1 MEENRFN
8 QTLRDK
14 FQDLESP
21 FNDRVTFEAVM
32 KKREK
37 KKRRVIFWLPS
48 VAIVAGLF
56 LSAGLGYMFLS
67 DSNSAVKSPQV
78 SLKQVVVKPNKK
90 ALAKNQNEK
99 SESIQ
104 GAGISHADISSNKG
118 AILQSKV
125 VSQSQNDINKG
136 AKGSID
142 AFELNNSSAI
152 STKASNP
159 VNSQILTPNNEI
171 FTTNSLEGNFM
182 KDDQSLINAPVNVVD
197 EVAAART
204 SSIDNSVEANLVDM
218 IHNAENQLI
227 YCDPRGIYP
236 VSIGMSKMKEEFIEI
251 PEGEYEKAWDPARY
265 RSKWYGEMGATTGSK
280 VIVDF
285 DNKNALSVLG
295 TMYHANY
302 QGLILR
308 DLGNG
313 IMLGTGVS
321 YGEWIGN
328 GEWQLTQTERKT
340 LIDSYDLV
348 VMIPPVQTVRVYDTS
363 EVIESK
369 ISTGEIQY
377 KIDKLS
383 LPLAMRY
390 NLMLGKVA
398 WRLAA
403 QLNPGITIK
412 TTGDYF
418 TKTEYHSISQQ
429 RMFCMDA
436 KLAFGPSFALST
448 DWTLVL
454 EPNAMLHSFYD
465 KSGKRTYSKIL
476 TGFGM
481 SVVRKF

>member
-48 VAIVAGLF
+48 VAVVAGLF

-67 DSNSAVKSPQV
+67 DSSSAVKSPQV

-90 ALAKNQNEK
+90 SFAKNQNEK

-104 GAGISHADISSNKG
+104 GAGISREDISSN
-118 AILQSKV
+118 
-125 VSQSQNDINKG
+125 
-136 AKGSID
+136 
-142 AFELNNSSAI
+142 NNSARSR
-152 STKASNP
+152 KASNA
-159 VNSQILTPNNEI
+159 VNSQIIAPNNQI
-171 FTTNSLEGNFM
+171 LTTNSLEGNFL
-182 KDDQSLINAPVNVVD
+182 KAELPLINAPVNVV
-197 EVAAART
+197 EEAAAART
-204 SSIDNSVEANLVDM
+204 SSIDKSVEANLVDM
-218 IHNAENQLI
+218 IHNAENQLM

-265 RSKWYGEMGATTGSK
+265 RSKWYGEIGATTGSK

-313 IMLGTGVS
+313 IMLGTGIS

-340 LIDSYDLV
+340 FIDSYDLV

-363 EVIESK
+363 EVIDVK
-369 ISTGEIQY
+369 LTTGDIQY
-377 KIDKLS
+377 KIDKVS

-403 QLNPGITIK
+403 QLNPGITTK

-436 KLAFGPSFALST
+436 KLAFGPSFALSS

-465 KSGKRTYSKIL
+465 KSGKRTYSKVL

-481 SVVRKF
+481 TIVRKF

>member
-1 MEENRFN
+1 
-8 QTLRDK
+8 
-14 FQDLESP
+14 
-21 FNDRVTFEAVM
+21 
-32 KKREK
+32 
-37 KKRRVIFWLPS
+37 
-48 VAIVAGLF
+48 
-56 LSAGLGYMFLS
+56 
-67 DSNSAVKSPQV
+67 
-78 SLKQVVVKPNKK
+78 
-90 ALAKNQNEK
+90 
-99 SESIQ
+99 
-104 GAGISHADISSNKG
+104 
-118 AILQSKV
+118 
-125 VSQSQNDINKG
+125 
-136 AKGSID
+136 
-142 AFELNNSSAI
+142 
-152 STKASNP
+152 
-159 VNSQILTPNNEI
+159 
-171 FTTNSLEGNFM
+171 
-182 KDDQSLINAPVNVVD
+182 
-197 EVAAART
+197 
-204 SSIDNSVEANLVDM
+204 
-218 IHNAENQLI
+218 
-227 YCDPRGIYP
+227 
-236 VSIGMSKMKEEFIEI
+236 MKEEFIEI

-313 IMLGTGVS
+313 IMLGTGIS

-340 LIDSYDLV
+340 YIDSYDLV

-363 EVIESK
+363 EVIDVK
-369 ISTGEIQY
+369 LTTGDIQY
-377 KIDKLS
+377 KIDKVS

-390 NLMLGKVA
+390 NLMFGKVA

-403 QLNPGITIK
+403 QLNPGITTK

-429 RMFCMDA
+429 RTFCMDA
-436 KLAFGPSFALST
+436 KLAFGPSFALSS

-465 KSGKRTYSKIL
+465 KSGKRAYSKIL

-481 SVVRKF
+481 TVVRKF

>member
-48 VAIVAGLF
+48 VAVVAGLF

-67 DSNSAVKSPQV
+67 DSNSAVKLPQV
-78 SLKQVVVKPNKK
+78 ALKNVVVKPSKK
-90 ALAKNQNEK
+90 AFAKNQNEK
-99 SESIQ
+99 SESLE
-104 GAGISHADISSNKG
+104 GVGIKSAVISSKNTS
-118 AILQSKV
+118 SKSLK
-125 VSQSQNDINKG
+125 VSS
-136 AKGSID
+136 
-142 AFELNNSSAI
+142 
-152 STKASNP
+152 P
-159 VNSQILTPNNEI
+159 VNNQNLTANNKIITANTLVGDLLKAELP
-171 FTTNSLEGNFM
+171 FV
-182 KDDQSLINAPVNVVD
+182 NAPVNVV
-197 EVAAART
+197 EEAAA
-204 SSIDNSVEANLVDM
+204 ANLVDM
-218 IHNAENQLI
+218 INNAENQLI
-227 YCDPRGIYP
+227 FCDPRGIYP
-236 VSIGMSKMKEEFIEI
+236 VSIGMSRMKEEFIEI

-265 RSKWYGEMGATTGSK
+265 RSKWYGEIGATTGSK

-313 IMLGTGVS
+313 IMLGTGIS

-340 LIDSYDLV
+340 FIDSYDLV

-363 EVIESK
+363 EVIDVK
-369 ISTGEIQY
+369 LTTGDIQY
-377 KIDKLS
+377 KIDKVS

-403 QLNPGITIK
+403 QLNPGITTK

-436 KLAFGPSFALST
+436 KLAFGPTFALSS

-465 KSGKRTYSKIL
+465 KSGKRTYSKVL

-481 SVVRKF
+481 TIVRKF

>member
-48 VAIVAGLF
+48 VAVVAGLF

-90 ALAKNQNEK
+90 SLAKNQNEK

-104 GAGISHADISSNKG
+104 GTGISRENILSN
-118 AILQSKV
+118 
-125 VSQSQNDINKG
+125 NT
-136 AKGSID
+136 
-142 AFELNNSSAI
+142 SAR
-152 STKASNP
+152 SRKASNA
-159 VNSQILTPNNEI
+159 VNSQILAPNNEI
-171 FTTNSLEGNFM
+171 RTTNSLEGNFL
-182 KDDQSLINAPVNVVD
+182 KAELPLINAPVNVV
-197 EVAAART
+197 EEAPAART
-204 SSIDNSVEANLVDM
+204 SSIDKSVDANLVDM

-251 PEGEYEKAWDPARY
+251 PEGEYEKAWDPSRY

-313 IMLGTGVS
+313 IMLGTGIS

-340 LIDSYDLV
+340 FIDSYDLV

-363 EVIESK
+363 EVIDVK
-369 ISTGEIQY
+369 LTTGDIQY
-377 KIDKLS
+377 KIDKVS

-403 QLNPGITIK
+403 QLNPGITTK

-481 SVVRKF
+481 TVVRKF

>member
-48 VAIVAGLF
+48 VAVVAGLF

-78 SLKQVVVKPNKK
+78 ALKNVVVKPNKK
-90 ALAKNQNEK
+90 SFAKNQNEK
-99 SESIQ
+99 SESLD
-104 GAGISHADISSNKG
+104 GVGIKSALISSNNTS
-118 AILQSKV
+118 SKSLK
-125 VSQSQNDINKG
+125 VSS
-136 AKGSID
+136 
-142 AFELNNSSAI
+142 
-152 STKASNP
+152 P
-159 VNSQILTPNNEI
+159 VNNQNRIVNNKIL
-171 FTTNSLEGNFM
+171 TTNSLEGNFL
-182 KDDQSLINAPVNVVD
+182 KDELPFINTPVNVVE
-197 EVAAART
+197 EVAA
-204 SSIDNSVEANLVDM
+204 ANLVDM
-218 IHNAENQLI
+218 INNAENQLMF
-227 YCDPRGIYP
+227 CDPRGIYS
-236 VSIGMSKMKEEFIEI
+236 VSIGISKMKEEFIEI

-313 IMLGTGVS
+313 IMLGTGIS

-340 LIDSYDLV
+340 YIDSYDLV

-363 EVIESK
+363 EVIDVK
-369 ISTGEIQY
+369 LTTGDIQY
-377 KIDKLS
+377 KIDKVS

-390 NLMLGKVA
+390 NLMFGKVA

-403 QLNPGITIK
+403 QLNPGITTK

-429 RMFCMDA
+429 RTFCMDA
-436 KLAFGPSFALST
+436 KLAFGPSFALSS

-465 KSGKRTYSKIL
+465 KSGKRAYSKIL

-481 SVVRKF
+481 TVVRKF

>member
-21 FNDRVTFEAVM
+21 FNDRVNFEAVM

-48 VAIVAGLF
+48 VAVVAGLF
-56 LSAGLGYMFLS
+56 LSAGAGYMFLS
-67 DSNSAVKSPQV
+67 DSSSAVKSSQV

-90 ALAKNQNEK
+90 SFSKNQNEN

-104 GAGISHADISSNKG
+104 GTGISHADISSN
-118 AILQSKV
+118 
-125 VSQSQNDINKG
+125 NT
-136 AKGSID
+136 
-142 AFELNNSSAI
+142 SAR
-152 STKASNP
+152 SRKASNP
-159 VNSQILTPNNEI
+159 VNSQILAPNNEI
-171 FTTNSLEGNFM
+171 LTTKSLEGNFL
-182 KDDQSLINAPVNVVD
+182 KAELPLINAPVNVV
-197 EVAAART
+197 EEAAG
-204 SSIDNSVEANLVDM
+204 ANLVDM

-236 VSIGMSKMKEEFIEI
+236 VSIGMGKMKEEFIEI

-280 VIVDF
+280 VVVDF

-313 IMLGTGVS
+313 IMLGTGIS

-340 LIDSYDLV
+340 FIDSYDLV
-348 VMIPPVQTVRVYDTS
+348 VMIPPFQTVRVYDTS
-363 EVIESK
+363 EVIDVK
-369 ISTGEIQY
+369 LTTGEIQY
-377 KIDKLS
+377 KIDKVS

-403 QLNPGITIK
+403 QLNPGITTK

-429 RMFCMDA
+429 RMICMDA
-436 KLAFGPSFALST
+436 KLAFGPSLALST

-454 EPNAMLHSFYD
+454 EPNTMLHSFYD

-481 SVVRKF
+481 TVVRKF

>member
-48 VAIVAGLF
+48 VAVVAGLF

-67 DSNSAVKSPQV
+67 NSNSAVKSPQV
-78 SLKQVVVKPNKK
+78 ALKNVVVKPNKK
-90 ALAKNQNEK
+90 SFAKNQNVN

-104 GAGISHADISSNKG
+104 GAGISRADISSNNTS
-118 AILQSKV
+118 SKSLK
-125 VSQSQNDINKG
+125 VSS
-136 AKGSID
+136 
-142 AFELNNSSAI
+142 
-152 STKASNP
+152 P
-159 VNSQILTPNNEI
+159 VNNQNRIVNNK
-171 FTTNSLEGNFM
+171 TLVDNTLLGNFL
-182 KDDQSLINAPVNVVD
+182 KAELPFVNAPVNVV
-197 EVAAART
+197 EEAAA
-204 SSIDNSVEANLVDM
+204 ANLVDM
-218 IHNAENQLI
+218 IHNTENQLMF
-227 YCDPRGIYP
+227 CDPRGIYP

-251 PEGEYEKAWDPARY
+251 PEGEYEKDWDPGRY
-265 RSKWYGEMGATTGSK
+265 RSKWYGEMGASTGSK

-285 DNKNALSVLG
+285 DNKNALSILG

-308 DLGNG
+308 DIGNG
-313 IMLGTGVS
+313 IMLGTGLS

-328 GEWQLTQTERKT
+328 GEWQLTQTEHKT
-340 LIDSYDLV
+340 FIDSYDLV
-348 VMIPPVQTVRVYDTS
+348 VMIPPVQTVRVYDTTH
-363 EVIESK
+363 VIDSK
-369 ISTGEIQY
+369 VTTGEIHY
-377 KIDKLS
+377 KIDKVS

-390 NLMLGKVA
+390 NMMLGKVT

-403 QLNPGITIK
+403 QVNPGITTK
-412 TTGDYF
+412 TSGDFF
-418 TKTEYHSISQQ
+418 TKTEYHPIIEQ

-436 KLAFGPSFALST
+436 KLAFGPSFAVTS

-465 KSGKRTYSKIL
+465 KSGKRSYSKIL

-481 SVVRKF
+481 TVVRKF

>member
-48 VAIVAGLF
+48 VAVVAGLF

-67 DSNSAVKSPQV
+67 DSSSAVKSPQV
-78 SLKQVVVKPNKK
+78 SLKHVVVKPNKK
-90 ALAKNQNEK
+90 SFAKNQNEK

-104 GAGISHADISSNKG
+104 GAGISREDISSN
-118 AILQSKV
+118 
-125 VSQSQNDINKG
+125 NT
-136 AKGSID
+136 
-142 AFELNNSSAI
+142 SAR
-152 STKASNP
+152 SRKASNA
-159 VNSQILTPNNEI
+159 VNSQILAPNNEI
-171 FTTNSLEGNFM
+171 LTTNSLDGNFL
-182 KDDQSLINAPVNVVD
+182 KAELPLINAPVNVV
-197 EVAAART
+197 EEAAAART
-204 SSIDNSVEANLVDM
+204 SSIDKSVDANLVDM
-218 IHNAENQLI
+218 IHNAENQLM

-251 PEGEYEKAWDPARY
+251 PEGEYEKAWDPSRY

-313 IMLGTGVS
+313 IMLGTGIS

-340 LIDSYDLV
+340 FIDSYDLV

-363 EVIESK
+363 EVIDVK
-369 ISTGEIQY
+369 LTTGDIQY
-377 KIDKLS
+377 KIDKVS

-403 QLNPGITIK
+403 QLNPGITTK

-481 SVVRKF
+481 TVVRKF

>member
-48 VAIVAGLF
+48 VAVVAGLF

-67 DSNSAVKSPQV
+67 DSNSAVKLPQV
-78 SLKQVVVKPNKK
+78 ALKNVVVKPSKK
-90 ALAKNQNEK
+90 AFAKNQNEK
-99 SESIQ
+99 SESLE
-104 GAGISHADISSNKG
+104 GVGIKSAVISSKNTS
-118 AILQSKV
+118 SKSLK
-125 VSQSQNDINKG
+125 VSS
-136 AKGSID
+136 
-142 AFELNNSSAI
+142 
-152 STKASNP
+152 P
-159 VNSQILTPNNEI
+159 VNNQNLTANNKIITANTLVGDLLKAELP
-171 FTTNSLEGNFM
+171 FV
-182 KDDQSLINAPVNVVD
+182 NAPVNVV
-197 EVAAART
+197 EEATA
-204 SSIDNSVEANLVDM
+204 ANLVDM
-218 IHNAENQLI
+218 INNAENQLI
-227 YCDPRGIYP
+227 FCDPRGIYP
-236 VSIGMSKMKEEFIEI
+236 VSIGMSRMKEEFIEI

-265 RSKWYGEMGATTGSK
+265 RSKWYGEIGATTGSK

-313 IMLGTGVS
+313 IMLGTGIS

-340 LIDSYDLV
+340 FIDSYDLV

-363 EVIESK
+363 EVIDVK
-369 ISTGEIQY
+369 LTTGDIQY
-377 KIDKLS
+377 KIDKVS

-403 QLNPGITIK
+403 QLNPGITTK

-436 KLAFGPSFALST
+436 KLAFGPTFALSS

-465 KSGKRTYSKIL
+465 KSGKRTYSKVL

-481 SVVRKF
+481 TIVRKF

>member
-48 VAIVAGLF
+48 VAVVAGLF

-78 SLKQVVVKPNKK
+78 ALKNVVVKPNKK
-90 ALAKNQNEK
+90 AFAKNQNEK
-99 SESIQ
+99 SESLE
-104 GAGISHADISSNKG
+104 GVGIKSALISSTNTS
-118 AILQSKV
+118 SKSLR
-125 VSQSQNDINKG
+125 VSS
-136 AKGSID
+136 
-142 AFELNNSSAI
+142 
-152 STKASNP
+152 P
-159 VNSQILTPNNEI
+159 VNNQNRIVNNKIL
-171 FTTNSLEGNFM
+171 TTNSLEGNF
-182 KDDQSLINAPVNVVD
+182 LRAELPFINTPVNVVE
-197 EVAAART
+197 EVAA
-204 SSIDNSVEANLVDM
+204 ANLVDM
-218 IHNAENQLI
+218 INNAENQLMF
-227 YCDPRGIYP
+227 CDPRGIYS
-236 VSIGMSKMKEEFIEI
+236 VSIGISKMKEEFIEI

-313 IMLGTGVS
+313 IMLGTGIS

-340 LIDSYDLV
+340 YIDSYDLV

-363 EVIESK
+363 EVIDVK
-369 ISTGEIQY
+369 LTTGDIQY
-377 KIDKLS
+377 KIDKVS

-390 NLMLGKVA
+390 NLMFGKVA

-403 QLNPGITIK
+403 QLNPGITTK

-429 RMFCMDA
+429 RTFCMDA
-436 KLAFGPSFALST
+436 KLAFGPSFALSS

-465 KSGKRTYSKIL
+465 KSGKRAYSKIL

-481 SVVRKF
+481 TVVRKF

>member
-48 VAIVAGLF
+48 VAVVAGLF

-67 DSNSAVKSPQV
+67 DSNSAVKLPQV
-78 SLKQVVVKPNKK
+78 ALKNVVVKPSKK
-90 ALAKNQNEK
+90 AFAKNQNEK
-99 SESIQ
+99 SESLD
-104 GAGISHADISSNKG
+104 GAGIKSAVISSKNTS
-118 AILQSKV
+118 SKSLK
-125 VSQSQNDINKG
+125 VSS
-136 AKGSID
+136 
-142 AFELNNSSAI
+142 
-152 STKASNP
+152 P
-159 VNSQILTPNNEI
+159 VNNQNLTANNKIITANTLVGDLLKAELP
-171 FTTNSLEGNFM
+171 FV
-182 KDDQSLINAPVNVVD
+182 NAPVNVV
-197 EVAAART
+197 EEATA
-204 SSIDNSVEANLVDM
+204 ANLVDM

-227 YCDPRGIYP
+227 FCDPRGIYP
-236 VSIGMSKMKEEFIEI
+236 VSIGMSRMKEEFIEI

-265 RSKWYGEMGATTGSK
+265 RSKWYGEIGATTGSK

-313 IMLGTGVS
+313 IMLGTGIS

-340 LIDSYDLV
+340 FIDSYDLV

-363 EVIESK
+363 EVIDVK
-369 ISTGEIQY
+369 LTTGDIQY
-377 KIDKLS
+377 KIDKVS

-403 QLNPGITIK
+403 QLNPGITTK

-436 KLAFGPSFALST
+436 KLAFGPSFALSS

-465 KSGKRTYSKIL
+465 KSGKRTYSKVL

-481 SVVRKF
+481 TIVRKF

>member
-48 VAIVAGLF
+48 VAVVAGLF

-67 DSNSAVKSPQV
+67 DSNSAVKLPQV
-78 SLKQVVVKPNKK
+78 ALKNVVVKPSKK
-90 ALAKNQNEK
+90 AFAKNQNEK
-99 SESIQ
+99 SESLE
-104 GAGISHADISSNKG
+104 GVGIKSAVISSKNTS
-118 AILQSKV
+118 SKSLK
-125 VSQSQNDINKG
+125 VSS
-136 AKGSID
+136 
-142 AFELNNSSAI
+142 
-152 STKASNP
+152 P
-159 VNSQILTPNNEI
+159 VNNQNLTANNKIITANTLVGDLLKAELP
-171 FTTNSLEGNFM
+171 FV
-182 KDDQSLINAPVNVVD
+182 NAPVNVV
-197 EVAAART
+197 EEATA
-204 SSIDNSVEANLVDM
+204 ANLVDM

-227 YCDPRGIYP
+227 FCDPRGIYP
-236 VSIGMSKMKEEFIEI
+236 VSIGMSRMKEEFIEI

-265 RSKWYGEMGATTGSK
+265 RSKWYGEIGATTGSK

-313 IMLGTGVS
+313 IMLGTGIS

-340 LIDSYDLV
+340 FIDSYDLV

-363 EVIESK
+363 EVIDVK
-369 ISTGEIQY
+369 LTTGDIQY
-377 KIDKLS
+377 KIDKVS

-403 QLNPGITIK
+403 QLNPGITTK

-436 KLAFGPSFALST
+436 KLAFGPSFALSS

-465 KSGKRTYSKIL
+465 KSGKRTYSKVL

-481 SVVRKF
+481 TIVRKF

>member
-48 VAIVAGLF
+48 VAVVAGLF
-56 LSAGLGYMFLS
+56 LSAGLAYMFLS

-90 ALAKNQNEK
+90 SFAKNQNEN

-104 GAGISHADISSNKG
+104 GAGISREDISSNKG

-125 VSQSQNDINKG
+125 FSQSQNDINKG
-136 AKGSID
+136 AKGSLD
-142 AFELNNSSAI
+142 AFELNNTSAK
-152 STKASNP
+152 SRKASNP
-159 VNSQILTPNNEI
+159 VNSQIFAPNNEI
-171 FTTNSLEGNFM
+171 LTTKSLEGNFL
-182 KDDQSLINAPVNVVD
+182 KAELPLINAPVNVV
-197 EVAAART
+197 EEAAG
-204 SSIDNSVEANLVDM
+204 ANLVDM

-313 IMLGTGVS
+313 IMLGTGIS

-340 LIDSYDLV
+340 FIDSYDLV
-348 VMIPPVQTVRVYDTS
+348 VMIPPFQTVRVYDTS
-363 EVIESK
+363 EVIDVK
-369 ISTGEIQY
+369 LTTGEIQY
-377 KIDKLS
+377 KIDKVS

-403 QLNPGITIK
+403 QLNPGITTK

-429 RMFCMDA
+429 RMICMDA
-436 KLAFGPSFALST
+436 KLAFGPSLALST

-454 EPNAMLHSFYD
+454 EPNTMLHSFYD

-481 SVVRKF
+481 TVIRKF

>member
-48 VAIVAGLF
+48 VAVVAGLF

-67 DSNSAVKSPQV
+67 DSSSAVKSPQV

-90 ALAKNQNEK
+90 SFAKNQNEK
-99 SESIQ
+99 PESIQ
-104 GAGISHADISSNKG
+104 GAGISREDISSNN
-118 AILQSKV
+118 I
-125 VSQSQNDINKG
+125 
-136 AKGSID
+136 
-142 AFELNNSSAI
+142 SAR
-152 STKASNP
+152 SRKASNA
-159 VNSQILTPNNEI
+159 VNSQILAPNNQI
-171 FTTNSLEGNFM
+171 LTTNSLEGNFL
-182 KDDQSLINAPVNVVD
+182 KAELPLINAPVNVV
-197 EVAAART
+197 EEAAAART
-204 SSIDNSVEANLVDM
+204 SSIDKSVEANLVDM
-218 IHNAENQLI
+218 IHNAENQLM

-265 RSKWYGEMGATTGSK
+265 RSKWYGEIGATTGSK

-313 IMLGTGVS
+313 IMLGTGIS

-340 LIDSYDLV
+340 FIDSYDLV

-363 EVIESK
+363 EVIDVK
-369 ISTGEIQY
+369 LTTGDIQY
-377 KIDKLS
+377 KIDKVS

-403 QLNPGITIK
+403 QLNPGITTK

-481 SVVRKF
+481 TVVRKF

>member
-48 VAIVAGLF
+48 VAVVAGLF

-67 DSNSAVKSPQV
+67 DSSSAVKSPQV
-78 SLKQVVVKPNKK
+78 SLKQVVVKPSKK
-90 ALAKNQNEK
+90 ALAKKQNEK

-104 GAGISHADISSNKG
+104 GAGISRADISSNKG
-118 AILQSKV
+118 DILQSKV
-125 VSQSQNDINKG
+125 VVRKFDVLHVEDLRQSQNDNSTGEKVIVGDIEMNNTN
-136 AKGSID
+136 AK
-142 AFELNNSSAI
+142 SSK
-152 STKASNP
+152 SSNP
-159 VNSQILTPNNEI
+159 VNT
-171 FTTNSLEGNFM
+171 
-182 KDDQSLINAPVNVVD
+182 PVNVVD
-197 EVAAART
+197 EVAAA
-204 SSIDNSVEANLVDM
+204 NLLDM

-236 VSIGMSKMKEEFIEI
+236 VSIGMSKMKEEFFEI
-251 PEGEYEKAWDPARY
+251 PEGEYEKAWDPARF
-265 RSKWYGEMGATTGSK
+265 RSKWYGEIGATTGSK

-313 IMLGTGVS
+313 IMLGTGIS

-340 LIDSYDLV
+340 FIDSYDLV

-363 EVIESK
+363 EVIDVK
-369 ISTGEIQY
+369 LTTGDIQY
-377 KIDKLS
+377 KIDKVS

-403 QLNPGITIK
+403 QLNPGITTK

-436 KLAFGPSFALST
+436 KLAFGPSFALSS

-465 KSGKRTYSKIL
+465 KSGKRTYSKVL

-481 SVVRKF
+481 TIVRKF

>member
-48 VAIVAGLF
+48 VAVVAGLF

-67 DSNSAVKSPQV
+67 DSSSAVKSPQV

-90 ALAKNQNEK
+90 SFAKNQNEK

-104 GAGISHADISSNKG
+104 GAGISREDISSN
-118 AILQSKV
+118 
-125 VSQSQNDINKG
+125 NT
-136 AKGSID
+136 
-142 AFELNNSSAI
+142 SAR
-152 STKASNP
+152 SRKASNA
-159 VNSQILTPNNEI
+159 VNSQILAPNNEI
-171 FTTNSLEGNFM
+171 LTTNSLERDFL
-182 KDDQSLINAPVNVVD
+182 KAELPLINAPVNVV
-197 EVAAART
+197 EEAATART
-204 SSIDNSVEANLVDM
+204 SSIDKSVEANLVDM
-218 IHNAENQLI
+218 IHNAENQLM

-265 RSKWYGEMGATTGSK
+265 RSKWYGEIGATTGSK

-313 IMLGTGVS
+313 IMLGTGIS

-340 LIDSYDLV
+340 FIDSYDLV

-363 EVIESK
+363 QVIDVK
-369 ISTGEIQY
+369 LTTGDIQY
-377 KIDKLS
+377 KIDKVS

-403 QLNPGITIK
+403 QLNPGITTK

-481 SVVRKF
+481 TVVRKF

>member
-48 VAIVAGLF
+48 VAVVAGLF

-67 DSNSAVKSPQV
+67 DSSSAVKSPQV

-90 ALAKNQNEK
+90 SFAKNQNEK

-104 GAGISHADISSNKG
+104 GARISRENISSN
-118 AILQSKV
+118 
-125 VSQSQNDINKG
+125 NT
-136 AKGSID
+136 
-142 AFELNNSSAI
+142 SAR
-152 STKASNP
+152 SRKASNP
-159 VNSQILTPNNEI
+159 VNSQIIAPNNEI
-171 FTTNSLEGNFM
+171 LTTNSLEGNFL
-182 KDDQSLINAPVNVVD
+182 KAELPLINAPVNVV
-197 EVAAART
+197 EEAAAART
-204 SSIDNSVEANLVDM
+204 SSIDKSVDANLVDM

-313 IMLGTGVS
+313 IMLGTGIS

-340 LIDSYDLV
+340 FIDSYDLV

-363 EVIESK
+363 EVIDVK
-369 ISTGEIQY
+369 LTTGDIQY
-377 KIDKLS
+377 KIDKVS

-403 QLNPGITIK
+403 QLNPGITTK

-481 SVVRKF
+481 TVVRKF

>member
-37 KKRRVIFWLPS
+37 KKRRAIFWLPS
-48 VAIVAGLF
+48 VAVVAGLF
-56 LSAGLGYMFLS
+56 LSAGMGYMLLS
-67 DSNSAVKSPQV
+67 DSQSAVKLPQV
-78 SLKQVVVKPNKK
+78 DLKHVVVKPNKK
-90 ALAKNQNEK
+90 AFAKNQNEK
-99 SESIQ
+99 SESFK
-104 GAGISHADISSNKG
+104 GTGFTNADFSSNKKG
-118 AILQSKV
+118 TTQSNAV
-125 VSQSQNDINKG
+125 GQSQIL
-136 AKGSID
+136 ST
-142 AFELNNSSAI
+142 NSSAGELLNGNQTLVSAPNKVVEEI
-152 STKASNP
+152 AASTP
-159 VNSQILTPNNEI
+159 VDI
-171 FTTNSLEGNFM
+171 
-182 KDDQSLINAPVNVVD
+182 IN
-197 EVAAART
+197 
-204 SSIDNSVEANLVDM
+204 
-218 IHNAENQLI
+218 NAENQLI
-227 YCDPRGIYP
+227 FCDPRGIFS
-236 VSIGMSKMKEEFIEI
+236 VSLGMSQMKVEFIEI

-308 DLGNG
+308 DMGNG
-313 IMLGTGVS
+313 IMLGTGIS

-348 VMIPPVQTVRVYDTS
+348 VMIPPVQTVRVYDTT
-363 EVIESK
+363 EVIDTK
-369 ISTGEIQY
+369 VTTGEIHY
-377 KIDKLS
+377 KIDKVS

-390 NLMLGKVA
+390 NFMLGKVA

-403 QLNPGITIK
+403 QVNPGITTK

-418 TKTEYHSISQQ
+418 TKTEYHPISEQ

-436 KLAFGPSFALST
+436 KLAFGPSFALT
-448 DWTLVL
+448 TAWTLVL

-465 KSGKRTYSKIL
+465 KSGKRTYSKVL

-481 SVVRKF
+481 TVVRKF

>member
-48 VAIVAGLF
+48 VAVVAGLF

-78 SLKQVVVKPNKK
+78 ALKNVVVKPNKK
-90 ALAKNQNEK
+90 SFAKNQNEK
-99 SESIQ
+99 SESLD
-104 GAGISHADISSNKG
+104 GVGIKSAVISSTNTS
-118 AILQSKV
+118 SKSLK
-125 VSQSQNDINKG
+125 VSS
-136 AKGSID
+136 
-142 AFELNNSSAI
+142 
-152 STKASNP
+152 P
-159 VNSQILTPNNEI
+159 VNNQNRIVNNKIL
-171 FTTNSLEGNFM
+171 TTNSLEGNFL
-182 KDDQSLINAPVNVVD
+182 KDELPFVNAPVNVVD
-197 EVAAART
+197 EVAA
-204 SSIDNSVEANLVDM
+204 NLVDM
-218 IHNAENQLI
+218 INNAENQLMF
-227 YCDPRGIYP
+227 CDPRGIYS
-236 VSIGMSKMKEEFIEI
+236 VSIGISKMKEEFIEI

-313 IMLGTGVS
+313 IMLGTGIS

-340 LIDSYDLV
+340 YIDSYDLV

-363 EVIESK
+363 EVIDVK
-369 ISTGEIQY
+369 LTTGDIQY
-377 KIDKLS
+377 KIDKVS

-403 QLNPGITIK
+403 QLNPGITTK

-429 RMFCMDA
+429 RTFCMDA
-436 KLAFGPSFALST
+436 KLAFGPSFALSS

-465 KSGKRTYSKIL
+465 KSGKRAYSKIL

-481 SVVRKF
+481 TVVRKF

>member
-1 MEENRFN
+1 
-8 QTLRDK
+8 
-14 FQDLESP
+14 
-21 FNDRVTFEAVM
+21 
-32 KKREK
+32 
-37 KKRRVIFWLPS
+37 
-48 VAIVAGLF
+48 
-56 LSAGLGYMFLS
+56 MFLS

-78 SLKQVVVKPNKK
+78 ALKNVVVKPNKK
-90 ALAKNQNEK
+90 AFAKNQNEK
-99 SESIQ
+99 SESLD
-104 GAGISHADISSNKG
+104 GVGIKSAVILSNNTSSKS
-118 AILQSKV
+118 LKV
-125 VSQSQNDINKG
+125 
-136 AKGSID
+136 
-142 AFELNNSSAI
+142 SS
-152 STKASNP
+152 P
-159 VNSQILTPNNEI
+159 VNNQNRTVNNKIL
-171 FTTNSLEGNFM
+171 TTNSLEGNFL
-182 KDDQSLINAPVNVVD
+182 KAELPFINTPVNVVE
-197 EVAAART
+197 EVAA
-204 SSIDNSVEANLVDM
+204 ANLVDM
-218 IHNAENQLI
+218 INNAENQLMF
-227 YCDPRGIYP
+227 CDPRGIYS

-313 IMLGTGVS
+313 IMLGTGIS

-340 LIDSYDLV
+340 YIDSYDLV

-363 EVIESK
+363 EVIDVK
-369 ISTGEIQY
+369 LTTGDIQY
-377 KIDKLS
+377 KIDKVS

-390 NLMLGKVA
+390 NLMFGKVA

-403 QLNPGITIK
+403 QLNPGITTK

-418 TKTEYHSISQQ
+418 TKTEYHAISQQ
-429 RMFCMDA
+429 RTFCMDA
-436 KLAFGPSFALST
+436 KLAFGPSFALSS

-465 KSGKRTYSKIL
+465 KSGKRAYSKIL

-481 SVVRKF
+481 TVVRKF

>member
-48 VAIVAGLF
+48 VAVVAGLF

-67 DSNSAVKSPQV
+67 DSSSAVKSPQV
-78 SLKQVVVKPNKK
+78 SLKQVVVKPSKK
-90 ALAKNQNEK
+90 APAKKQNEK

-104 GAGISHADISSNKG
+104 GAGISRADISSNKG
-118 AILQSKV
+118 DILQSKV
-125 VSQSQNDINKG
+125 VVRKFDVLHVEDLRQSQNDNSTGEKVIVGDIEMNNTN
-136 AKGSID
+136 AK
-142 AFELNNSSAI
+142 SSK
-152 STKASNP
+152 SSNP
-159 VNSQILTPNNEI
+159 VNT
-171 FTTNSLEGNFM
+171 
-182 KDDQSLINAPVNVVD
+182 PVNVVD
-197 EVAAART
+197 EVAAA
-204 SSIDNSVEANLVDM
+204 NLLDM

-265 RSKWYGEMGATTGSK
+265 RSKWYGEIGATTGSK

-313 IMLGTGVS
+313 IMLGTGIS

-340 LIDSYDLV
+340 FIDSYDLV

-363 EVIESK
+363 EVIDVK
-369 ISTGEIQY
+369 LTTGDIQY
-377 KIDKLS
+377 KIDKVS

-403 QLNPGITIK
+403 QLNPGITTK

-436 KLAFGPSFALST
+436 KLAFGPSFALSS

-465 KSGKRTYSKIL
+465 KSGKRTYSKVL

-481 SVVRKF
+481 TIVRKF

>member
-48 VAIVAGLF
+48 VAVVAGLF

-67 DSNSAVKSPQV
+67 DSSSAVKSPQV
-78 SLKQVVVKPNKK
+78 SLKQVVVKPSKK
-90 ALAKNQNEK
+90 ALAKKQNEK

-104 GAGISHADISSNKG
+104 GAGISRADISSNKG
-118 AILQSKV
+118 DILQSKV
-125 VSQSQNDINKG
+125 VVRKFDVLHVEDLRQSQNDNSTGEKVIVGDIEMNNTN
-136 AKGSID
+136 AK
-142 AFELNNSSAI
+142 SSK
-152 STKASNP
+152 SSNP
-159 VNSQILTPNNEI
+159 VNT
-171 FTTNSLEGNFM
+171 
-182 KDDQSLINAPVNVVD
+182 PVNVVD
-197 EVAAART
+197 EVAA
-204 SSIDNSVEANLVDM
+204 ANLVDM
-218 IHNAENQLI
+218 IHNAENQLM

-313 IMLGTGVS
+313 IMLGTGIS

-328 GEWQLTQTERKT
+328 GEWQLIQTERKT
-340 LIDSYDLV
+340 FIDSYDLV

-363 EVIESK
+363 EVIDVK
-369 ISTGEIQY
+369 LTTGEIQY
-377 KIDKLS
+377 KIDKVS

-403 QLNPGITIK
+403 QLNPGITTK

-436 KLAFGPSFALST
+436 KLAFGPSFALSS

-465 KSGKRTYSKIL
+465 KSGKRTYSKVL

-481 SVVRKF
+481 TIVRKF

>member
-1 MEENRFN
+1 MEESRFN

-48 VAIVAGLF
+48 VAVVAGLF

-67 DSNSAVKSPQV
+67 DSSSAVKSPQI
-78 SLKQVVVKPNKK
+78 SLKQVVVKSNKK
-90 ALAKNQNEK
+90 SFAKNQNEK

-104 GAGISHADISSNKG
+104 GAGISREVISSNN
-118 AILQSKV
+118 I
-125 VSQSQNDINKG
+125 
-136 AKGSID
+136 
-142 AFELNNSSAI
+142 SAR
-152 STKASNP
+152 SRKASNA
-159 VNSQILTPNNEI
+159 VNSQILAPNNEI
-171 FTTNSLEGNFM
+171 LTTNSLEGDFL
-182 KDDQSLINAPVNVVD
+182 KAELPLINAPVNVVED
-197 EVAAART
+197 AAAART
-204 SSIDNSVEANLVDM
+204 SSIDKSVEANLVDM

-227 YCDPRGIYP
+227 FCDPRGIYP

-265 RSKWYGEMGATTGSK
+265 RSKWYGEIGATTGSK

-313 IMLGTGVS
+313 IMLGTGIS

-340 LIDSYDLV
+340 FIDSYDLV

-363 EVIESK
+363 EVIDVK
-369 ISTGEIQY
+369 LTTGDIQY
-377 KIDKLS
+377 KIDKVS

-403 QLNPGITIK
+403 QLNPGITTK

-481 SVVRKF
+481 TVVRKF

>member
-48 VAIVAGLF
+48 VAVVAGLF

-78 SLKQVVVKPNKK
+78 ALKNVVVKPNKK
-90 ALAKNQNEK
+90 AFAKNQNEK
-99 SESIQ
+99 SESLD
-104 GAGISHADISSNKG
+104 GVGIKSAVILSNNTSSKS
-118 AILQSKV
+118 LKV
-125 VSQSQNDINKG
+125 
-136 AKGSID
+136 
-142 AFELNNSSAI
+142 SS
-152 STKASNP
+152 P
-159 VNSQILTPNNEI
+159 VNNQNRTVNNKIL
-171 FTTNSLEGNFM
+171 TTNSLEGNFL
-182 KDDQSLINAPVNVVD
+182 KAELPFINTPVNVVE
-197 EVAAART
+197 EVAA
-204 SSIDNSVEANLVDM
+204 ANLVDM
-218 IHNAENQLI
+218 INNAENQLMF
-227 YCDPRGIYP
+227 CDPRGIYS

-313 IMLGTGVS
+313 IMLGTGIS

-340 LIDSYDLV
+340 YIDSYDLV

-363 EVIESK
+363 EVIDVK
-369 ISTGEIQY
+369 LTTGDIQY
-377 KIDKLS
+377 KIDKVS

-390 NLMLGKVA
+390 NLMFGKVA

-403 QLNPGITIK
+403 QLNPGITTK

-418 TKTEYHSISQQ
+418 TKTEYHAISQQ
-429 RMFCMDA
+429 RTFCMDA
-436 KLAFGPSFALST
+436 KLAFGPSFALSS

-465 KSGKRTYSKIL
+465 KSGKRAYSKIL

-481 SVVRKF
+481 TVVRKF

>member
-48 VAIVAGLF
+48 VAVVAGLF

-67 DSNSAVKSPQV
+67 DSSSAVKSPQV

-90 ALAKNQNEK
+90 SFAKNQNEK

-104 GAGISHADISSNKG
+104 GAGISREDISSN
-118 AILQSKV
+118 
-125 VSQSQNDINKG
+125 NT
-136 AKGSID
+136 
-142 AFELNNSSAI
+142 SAR
-152 STKASNP
+152 SRKASNA
-159 VNSQILTPNNEI
+159 VNSQILAPNNETL
-171 FTTNSLEGNFM
+171 TTNSLEGNFL
-182 KDDQSLINAPVNVVD
+182 KAELPLINAPVNVV
-197 EVAAART
+197 EEAAAVRT
-204 SSIDNSVEANLVDM
+204 SSIDKSVEANLVDM

-265 RSKWYGEMGATTGSK
+265 RSKWYGEIGATTGSK

-313 IMLGTGVS
+313 IMLGTGIS

-340 LIDSYDLV
+340 FIDSYDLV

-363 EVIESK
+363 EVIDVK
-369 ISTGEIQY
+369 LTTGDIQY
-377 KIDKLS
+377 KIDKVS

-403 QLNPGITIK
+403 QLNPGITTK

-481 SVVRKF
+481 TVVRKF

>member
-48 VAIVAGLF
+48 VAVVAGLF

-78 SLKQVVVKPNKK
+78 ALKNVVVKPNKK
-90 ALAKNQNEK
+90 SFAKNQNEK
-99 SESIQ
+99 SESLD
-104 GAGISHADISSNKG
+104 GVGIKSAVISSTNTS
-118 AILQSKV
+118 SKSLK
-125 VSQSQNDINKG
+125 VSS
-136 AKGSID
+136 
-142 AFELNNSSAI
+142 
-152 STKASNP
+152 P
-159 VNSQILTPNNEI
+159 VNNQNRIVNNKIL
-171 FTTNSLEGNFM
+171 TTNSLEGNF
-182 KDDQSLINAPVNVVD
+182 LRAELPFINTPVNVVE
-197 EVAAART
+197 EVAA
-204 SSIDNSVEANLVDM
+204 ANLVDM
-218 IHNAENQLI
+218 INNAENQLMF
-227 YCDPRGIYP
+227 CDPRGIYS
-236 VSIGMSKMKEEFIEI
+236 VSIGISKMKEEFIEI

-308 DLGNG
+308 DMGNG
-313 IMLGTGVS
+313 IMLGTGIS

-340 LIDSYDLV
+340 YIDSYDLV

-363 EVIESK
+363 EVIDVK
-369 ISTGEIQY
+369 LTTGDIQY
-377 KIDKLS
+377 KIDKVS

-390 NLMLGKVA
+390 NLMFGKVA

-403 QLNPGITIK
+403 QLNPGITTK

-429 RMFCMDA
+429 RTFCMDA
-436 KLAFGPSFALST
+436 KLAFGPSFALSS

-465 KSGKRTYSKIL
+465 KSGKRAYSKIL

-481 SVVRKF
+481 TVVRKF

>member
-48 VAIVAGLF
+48 VAVVAGLF

-67 DSNSAVKSPQV
+67 DSSSAVKSPQV

-90 ALAKNQNEK
+90 SFAKNQNEK

-104 GAGISHADISSNKG
+104 GAGISRADISSNN
-118 AILQSKV
+118 I
-125 VSQSQNDINKG
+125 
-136 AKGSID
+136 
-142 AFELNNSSAI
+142 SAR
-152 STKASNP
+152 SRKASNA
-159 VNSQILTPNNEI
+159 VNSQILAPNNEI
-171 FTTNSLEGNFM
+171 LTTNSLEGDFL
-182 KDDQSLINAPVNVVD
+182 KAELPSINAPVNVV
-197 EVAAART
+197 EEAAAART
-204 SSIDNSVEANLVDM
+204 SSIDKSVEANLVHM
-218 IHNAENQLI
+218 IHNAENQLM
-227 YCDPRGIYP
+227 YCDPRGIYT

-313 IMLGTGVS
+313 IMLGTGIS

-328 GEWQLTQTERKT
+328 GEWQLTQSERKT
-340 LIDSYDLV
+340 FIDSYDLV

-363 EVIESK
+363 EVIDVK
-369 ISTGEIQY
+369 LTTGDIQY
-377 KIDKLS
+377 KIDKVS

-403 QLNPGITIK
+403 QLNPGITTK

-481 SVVRKF
+481 TVVRKF

>member
-48 VAIVAGLF
+48 VAVVAGLF

-67 DSNSAVKSPQV
+67 DSSSAVKSPQV

-90 ALAKNQNEK
+90 SFAKNQNEK
-99 SESIQ
+99 PESIQ
-104 GAGISHADISSNKG
+104 GAGISRSDISSN
-118 AILQSKV
+118 
-125 VSQSQNDINKG
+125 NT
-136 AKGSID
+136 
-142 AFELNNSSAI
+142 SAR
-152 STKASNP
+152 SRKASNA
-159 VNSQILTPNNEI
+159 VNSQIIAPNNQI
-171 FTTNSLEGNFM
+171 LTTNSLEGNFL
-182 KDDQSLINAPVNVVD
+182 KAELPLINAPVNVV
-197 EVAAART
+197 EEAAAART
-204 SSIDNSVEANLVDM
+204 SSIDKSVDANLVDM

-265 RSKWYGEMGATTGSK
+265 RSKWYGEIGATTGSK

-313 IMLGTGVS
+313 IMLGTGIS

-328 GEWQLTQTERKT
+328 GEWQLTQSERKT
-340 LIDSYDLV
+340 FIDSYDLV

-363 EVIESK
+363 EVIDVK
-369 ISTGEIQY
+369 LTTGDIQY
-377 KIDKLS
+377 KIDKVS

-403 QLNPGITIK
+403 QLNPGITTK

-481 SVVRKF
+481 TVVRKF

>member
-48 VAIVAGLF
+48 VAVVAGLF

-78 SLKQVVVKPNKK
+78 ALKNVVVKPNKK
-90 ALAKNQNEK
+90 SFAKNQNEK
-99 SESIQ
+99 SESLD
-104 GAGISHADISSNKG
+104 GVGIKSALISSNNTS
-118 AILQSKV
+118 SKSLK
-125 VSQSQNDINKG
+125 VSS
-136 AKGSID
+136 
-142 AFELNNSSAI
+142 
-152 STKASNP
+152 P
-159 VNSQILTPNNEI
+159 VNNQNRIVNNKIL
-171 FTTNSLEGNFM
+171 TTNSLEGNFL
-182 KDDQSLINAPVNVVD
+182 KDELPFINTPVNVVE
-197 EVAAART
+197 EVAA
-204 SSIDNSVEANLVDM
+204 ANLVDM
-218 IHNAENQLI
+218 INNAENQLMF
-227 YCDPRGIYP
+227 CDPRGIYS
-236 VSIGMSKMKEEFIEI
+236 VSIGISKMKEEFIEI

-308 DLGNG
+308 DMGNG
-313 IMLGTGVS
+313 IMLGTGIS

-340 LIDSYDLV
+340 YIDSYDLV

-363 EVIESK
+363 EVIDVK
-369 ISTGEIQY
+369 LTTGDIQY
-377 KIDKLS
+377 KIDKVS

-390 NLMLGKVA
+390 NLMFGKVA

-403 QLNPGITIK
+403 QLNPGITTK

-429 RMFCMDA
+429 RTFCMDA
-436 KLAFGPSFALST
+436 KLAFGPSFALSS

-465 KSGKRTYSKIL
+465 KSGKRAYSKIL

-481 SVVRKF
+481 TVVRKF

>member
-48 VAIVAGLF
+48 VAVVAGLF

-67 DSNSAVKSPQV
+67 DSSSAVKSPQV

-90 ALAKNQNEK
+90 SFAKNQNEK

-104 GAGISHADISSNKG
+104 GAGISRADISSNN
-118 AILQSKV
+118 I
-125 VSQSQNDINKG
+125 
-136 AKGSID
+136 
-142 AFELNNSSAI
+142 SAR
-152 STKASNP
+152 SRKASNA
-159 VNSQILTPNNEI
+159 VNSQILAPNNEI
-171 FTTNSLEGNFM
+171 LTTNSLEGDFL
-182 KDDQSLINAPVNVVD
+182 KAELPLINTQVNVV
-197 EVAAART
+197 EEAATART
-204 SSIDNSVEANLVDM
+204 SSIDKSVEANLVDM
-218 IHNAENQLI
+218 IHNAENQLM

-313 IMLGTGVS
+313 IMLGTGIS

-340 LIDSYDLV
+340 FIDSYDLV

-363 EVIESK
+363 EVIDVK
-369 ISTGEIQY
+369 LTTGDIQY
-377 KIDKLS
+377 KIDKVS

-403 QLNPGITIK
+403 QLNPGITTK

-481 SVVRKF
+481 TVVRKF

>member
-48 VAIVAGLF
+48 VAVVAGLF

-67 DSNSAVKSPQV
+67 DSSSAVKSPQV

-90 ALAKNQNEK
+90 SFAKNQNEK

-104 GAGISHADISSNKG
+104 GAGISREDISSN
-118 AILQSKV
+118 
-125 VSQSQNDINKG
+125 
-136 AKGSID
+136 
-142 AFELNNSSAI
+142 NSSAR
-152 STKASNP
+152 SRKASNA
-159 VNSQILTPNNEI
+159 VNSQILAPNNEI
-171 FTTNSLEGNFM
+171 LTTNSLEGNFL
-182 KDDQSLINAPVNVVD
+182 KAELPLINAPVNVV
-197 EVAAART
+197 EEAAAART
-204 SSIDNSVEANLVDM
+204 SSIDKSVEANLVDM
-218 IHNAENQLI
+218 IHNAENQLM

-265 RSKWYGEMGATTGSK
+265 RSKWYGEIGATTGSK

-313 IMLGTGVS
+313 IMLGTGIS

-340 LIDSYDLV
+340 FIDSYDLV

-363 EVIESK
+363 EVIDVK
-369 ISTGEIQY
+369 LTTGDIQY
-377 KIDKLS
+377 KIDKVS

-403 QLNPGITIK
+403 QLNPGITTK

-481 SVVRKF
+481 TVVRKF

>member
-48 VAIVAGLF
+48 VAVVAGLF

-78 SLKQVVVKPNKK
+78 ALKNVVVKPNKK
-90 ALAKNQNEK
+90 SFAKNQNEK
-99 SESIQ
+99 SESLD
-104 GAGISHADISSNKG
+104 GVGIKSALISSNNTS
-118 AILQSKV
+118 SKSLRV
-125 VSQSQNDINKG
+125 YS
-136 AKGSID
+136 
-142 AFELNNSSAI
+142 
-152 STKASNP
+152 P
-159 VNSQILTPNNEI
+159 VNNQNRIVNNKIL
-171 FTTNSLEGNFM
+171 TTNSLEGDF
-182 KDDQSLINAPVNVVD
+182 LRAELPFVNARVNVVE
-197 EVAAART
+197 EVAAA
-204 SSIDNSVEANLVDM
+204 NLIDM
-218 IHNAENQLI
+218 IHNAENQLMF
-227 YCDPRGIYP
+227 CDPRGIYP

-308 DLGNG
+308 DMGNG
-313 IMLGTGVS
+313 IMLGTGIS

-340 LIDSYDLV
+340 FIDSYDLV

-363 EVIESK
+363 EVIDVK
-369 ISTGEIQY
+369 LTTGNIQY
-377 KIDKLS
+377 KIDKVS

-390 NLMLGKVA
+390 NLMFGKVA

-403 QLNPGITIK
+403 QLNPGITTK

-418 TKTEYHSISQQ
+418 TKTEYHAISQQ
-429 RMFCMDA
+429 RTFCMDA
-436 KLAFGPSFALST
+436 KLAFGPSFALSS

-465 KSGKRTYSKIL
+465 KSGKRAYSKIL

-481 SVVRKF
+481 TVVRKF

>member
-48 VAIVAGLF
+48 VAVVAGLF
-56 LSAGLGYMFLS
+56 LSAGMGYMLLS
-67 DSNSAVKSPQV
+67 DSQSAVKLPQV
-78 SLKQVVVKPNKK
+78 ALKNVVVKPNKK
-90 ALAKNQNEK
+90 SFVKEQKEK
-99 SESIQ
+99 SEALQ
-104 GAGISHADISSNKG
+104 GAGISSVDISSNQRG
-118 AILQSKV
+118 VLQSKSLV
-125 VSQSQNDINKG
+125 GQ
-136 AKGSID
+136 
-142 AFELNNSSAI
+142 
-152 STKASNP
+152 
-159 VNSQILTPNNEI
+159 SQILTI
-171 FTTNSLEGNFM
+171 NSL
-182 KDDQSLINAPVNVVD
+182 VVD
-197 EVAAART
+197 LLNTDQTLLTTPVKIVEEGAAAKM
-204 SSIDNSVEANLVDM
+204 VEM
-218 IHNAENQLI
+218 IQNAESQLMF
-227 YCDPRGIYP
+227 CDPRGIYP
-236 VSIGMSKMKEEFIEI
+236 VSIGMSQMKEEFIEI
-251 PEGEYEKAWDPARY
+251 PEGEYEKAWDPGRY
-265 RSKWYGEMGATTGSK
+265 RSKWYGELGASTGSK

-285 DNKNALSVLG
+285 DNKNELSVLG

-308 DLGNG
+308 DMGNG
-313 IMLGTGVS
+313 IMLGTGIS

-348 VMIPPVQTVRVYDTS
+348 VMIPPVQTVRVYDTT
-363 EVIESK
+363 EVIDTK
-369 ISTGEIQY
+369 VTTGEIHY
-377 KIDKLS
+377 KIDKVS

-403 QLNPGITIK
+403 QVNPGITTK

-418 TKTEYHSISQQ
+418 TKTEYHPISEQ
-429 RMFCMDA
+429 RMLCMDA
-436 KLAFGPSFALST
+436 KLAFGPSFALT
-448 DWTLVL
+448 TAWTLVL

-465 KSGKRTYSKIL
+465 KSGKRTYSKVL

-481 SVVRKF
+481 TVVRKF

>member
-48 VAIVAGLF
+48 VAVVAGLF

-67 DSNSAVKSPQV
+67 DSSSAVKSPQV
-78 SLKQVVVKPNKK
+78 SLKQVVVKPSKK
-90 ALAKNQNEK
+90 ALAKKQNEK

-104 GAGISHADISSNKG
+104 GAGISRADISSNKG
-118 AILQSKV
+118 DILQSKV
-125 VSQSQNDINKG
+125 VVRKFDVLHVEDLRQSQNDNSTGEKVIVGDIEMNNTN
-136 AKGSID
+136 AK
-142 AFELNNSSAI
+142 SSK
-152 STKASNP
+152 SSNP
-159 VNSQILTPNNEI
+159 VNT
-171 FTTNSLEGNFM
+171 
-182 KDDQSLINAPVNVVD
+182 PVNVVD
-197 EVAAART
+197 EVAAA
-204 SSIDNSVEANLVDM
+204 NLLDM

-236 VSIGMSKMKEEFIEI
+236 VSIGMSKMKEDFIEI

-313 IMLGTGVS
+313 IMLGTGIS

-340 LIDSYDLV
+340 FIDSYDLV

-363 EVIESK
+363 EVIDVK
-369 ISTGEIQY
+369 LTTGEIQY
-377 KIDKLS
+377 KIDKVS

-403 QLNPGITIK
+403 QLNPGITTK

-465 KSGKRTYSKIL
+465 KSGKRTYSKVL

-481 SVVRKF
+481 TIVRKF

>member
-48 VAIVAGLF
+48 VAVVAGLF

-78 SLKQVVVKPNKK
+78 ALKNVVVKPNKK
-90 ALAKNQNEK
+90 AFAKNQNEK
-99 SESIQ
+99 SESLD
-104 GAGISHADISSNKG
+104 GVGIKSAVISSNNTS
-118 AILQSKV
+118 SK
-125 VSQSQNDINKG
+125 SL
-136 AKGSID
+136 KGSI
-142 AFELNNSSAI
+142 
-152 STKASNP
+152 P
-159 VNSQILTPNNEI
+159 VNNQNLTFNNKPL
-171 FTTNSLEGNFM
+171 TSNSLEGNF
-182 KDDQSLINAPVNVVD
+182 LRAELPFVNTPVNVV
-197 EVAAART
+197 EELAAART
-204 SSIDNSVEANLVDM
+204 SSIDKLVDANLVDM
-218 IHNAENQLI
+218 IHNAENQLMF
-227 YCDPRGIYP
+227 CDPRGIYP

-308 DLGNG
+308 DMGNG
-313 IMLGTGVS
+313 IMLGTGIS

-340 LIDSYDLV
+340 FIDSYDLV

-363 EVIESK
+363 EVIDVK
-369 ISTGEIQY
+369 LTTGDIQY
-377 KIDKLS
+377 KIDKVS

-403 QLNPGITIK
+403 QLNPGITTK

-436 KLAFGPSFALST
+436 KLAFGPSFALSS

-481 SVVRKF
+481 TVVRKF

>member
-37 KKRRVIFWLPS
+37 KKRRAFFWLPS
-48 VAIVAGLF
+48 VAVVAGLF
-56 LSAGLGYMFLS
+56 LSAGMGYMLLS
-67 DSNSAVKSPQV
+67 DSQSAVKLPQV
-78 SLKQVVVKPNKK
+78 DLKHVVVKPNKK
-90 ALAKNQNEK
+90 AFVPSQTEK
-99 SESIQ
+99 SELNNANGFTS
-104 GAGISHADISSNKG
+104 ADFLSNKKVTT
-118 AILQSKV
+118 QSNV
-125 VSQSQNDINKG
+125 VGQSQIL
-136 AKGSID
+136 ST
-142 AFELNNSSAI
+142 NSSAGELLNGNQTLVSAPNKVVEEI
-152 STKASNP
+152 AAFNP
-159 VNSQILTPNNEI
+159 VDI
-171 FTTNSLEGNFM
+171 
-182 KDDQSLINAPVNVVD
+182 IN
-197 EVAAART
+197 
-204 SSIDNSVEANLVDM
+204 
-218 IHNAENQLI
+218 NAENQLI
-227 YCDPRGIYP
+227 FCDPRGIFS
-236 VSIGMSKMKEEFIEI
+236 VSLGMSQMKVEFIEI

-308 DLGNG
+308 DMGNG
-313 IMLGTGVS
+313 IMLGTGIS

-348 VMIPPVQTVRVYDTS
+348 VMIPPVQTVRVYDTT
-363 EVIESK
+363 EVIDTK
-369 ISTGEIQY
+369 VTTGEIHY
-377 KIDKLS
+377 KIDKVS

-390 NLMLGKVA
+390 NFMLGKVA

-403 QLNPGITIK
+403 QVNPGITTK

-418 TKTEYHSISQQ
+418 TKTEYHPISEQ
-429 RMFCMDA
+429 RMLCMDA
-436 KLAFGPSFALST
+436 KLAFGPSFALT
-448 DWTLVL
+448 TAWTLVL

-465 KSGKRTYSKIL
+465 KSGKRTYSKVL

-481 SVVRKF
+481 TVVRKF

>member
-48 VAIVAGLF
+48 VAVVAGLF

-67 DSNSAVKSPQV
+67 DSSSAVKSPQV

-90 ALAKNQNEK
+90 SFAKNQNEK

-104 GAGISHADISSNKG
+104 GAGISREDISSNN
-118 AILQSKV
+118 I
-125 VSQSQNDINKG
+125 
-136 AKGSID
+136 
-142 AFELNNSSAI
+142 SAR
-152 STKASNP
+152 SRKASNA
-159 VNSQILTPNNEI
+159 VNSQIIAPNNQI
-171 FTTNSLEGNFM
+171 LTTNSLEGNFL
-182 KDDQSLINAPVNVVD
+182 KAEPPLINAPVNVV
-197 EVAAART
+197 EEAAAART
-204 SSIDNSVEANLVDM
+204 SSIDKSVEANLVDM
-218 IHNAENQLI
+218 IHNAENQLM

-265 RSKWYGEMGATTGSK
+265 RSKWYGEIGATTGSK

-313 IMLGTGVS
+313 IMLGTGIS

-340 LIDSYDLV
+340 FIDSYDLV

-363 EVIESK
+363 EVIDVK
-369 ISTGEIQY
+369 LTTGDIQY
-377 KIDKLS
+377 KIDKVS

-403 QLNPGITIK
+403 QLNPGITTK

-481 SVVRKF
+481 TVVRKF

>member
-1 MEENRFN
+1 
-8 QTLRDK
+8 
-14 FQDLESP
+14 
-21 FNDRVTFEAVM
+21 M

-48 VAIVAGLF
+48 VAVVAGLF

-78 SLKQVVVKPNKK
+78 ALKNVVVKSNKK
-90 ALAKNQNEK
+90 AFAKNQNEK
-99 SESIQ
+99 SESLD
-104 GAGISHADISSNKG
+104 GVGIKSAVISSNNTS
-118 AILQSKV
+118 SKSLK
-125 VSQSQNDINKG
+125 VSS
-136 AKGSID
+136 
-142 AFELNNSSAI
+142 
-152 STKASNP
+152 P
-159 VNSQILTPNNEI
+159 VNNQNRTVNNKIL
-171 FTTNSLEGNFM
+171 TTNSLEGNFL
-182 KDDQSLINAPVNVVD
+182 KAELPFINTPVNVVE
-197 EVAAART
+197 EVAA
-204 SSIDNSVEANLVDM
+204 ANLVDM
-218 IHNAENQLI
+218 INNAENQLMF
-227 YCDPRGIYP
+227 CDPRGIYP
-236 VSIGMSKMKEEFIEI
+236 VSIGISKMKEEFIEI

-313 IMLGTGVS
+313 IMLGTGIS

-340 LIDSYDLV
+340 YIDSYDLV

-363 EVIESK
+363 EVIDVK
-369 ISTGEIQY
+369 LTTGDIQY
-377 KIDKLS
+377 KIDKVS

-390 NLMLGKVA
+390 NLMFGKVA

-403 QLNPGITIK
+403 QLNPGITTK

-429 RMFCMDA
+429 RTFCMDA
-436 KLAFGPSFALST
+436 KLAFGPSFALSS

-465 KSGKRTYSKIL
+465 KSGKRAYSKIL

-481 SVVRKF
+481 TVVRKF

>member
-21 FNDRVTFEAVM
+21 FNDRVNFEAVM

-48 VAIVAGLF
+48 VAVVAGLF

-90 ALAKNQNEK
+90 SFAKNQNEK

-104 GAGISHADISSNKG
+104 GAGISRTDIS
-118 AILQSKV
+118 
-125 VSQSQNDINKG
+125 
-136 AKGSID
+136 
-142 AFELNNSSAI
+142 LNNTSAR
-152 STKASNP
+152 SRKASNA
-159 VNSQILTPNNEI
+159 VNSQILAPNNA
-171 FTTNSLEGNFM
+171 TLTANSLEGDFL
-182 KDDQSLINAPVNVVD
+182 KADQSVINAPVNVVN

-204 SSIDNSVEANLVDM
+204 SSIEKSVDANLVDM
-218 IHNAENQLI
+218 IHNAENQLM

-251 PEGEYEKAWDPARY
+251 PEGEYEKAWDPGRY
-265 RSKWYGEMGATTGSK
+265 RSKWYGEMGASTGSK

-285 DNKNALSVLG
+285 DNKNELSILG

-308 DLGNG
+308 DMGNG
-313 IMLGTGVS
+313 IMLGTGIS

-328 GEWQLTQTERKT
+328 GEWQLTQIEHKT
-340 LIDSYDLV
+340 FIDSYDLV
-348 VMIPPVQTVRVYDTS
+348 VMIPPVQTVRVYDTTH
-363 EVIESK
+363 VIDSK
-369 ISTGEIQY
+369 VTTGEIHY
-377 KIDKLS
+377 KIDKVS
-383 LPLAMRY
+383 LPLAIRY

-403 QLNPGITIK
+403 QVNPGITTK
-412 TTGDYF
+412 TSGDFF
-418 TKTEYHSISQQ
+418 TKTEYHPIIEQ
-429 RMFCMDA
+429 RMICMDA
-436 KLAFGPSFALST
+436 KLAFGPSFAVTS

-465 KSGKRTYSKIL
+465 KSGKRSYSKIL

-481 SVVRKF
+481 TVVRKF